1 MIKLFSDFNA
11 EAVVLAAGDFPQH
24 PFPLQLLQEARRVV
38 CCDGAA
44 AAFVSRMQR
53 APWRIVGDGDSLPQR
68 LKDQYAE
75 ALTIVAEQETNDL
88 TKATLFLER
97 QGIRRIAYLGAT
109 GKREDHAL
117 GNISLLVDYA
127 QRGLEV
133 RMLTDYGIFIP
144 CRGTTRCQAPVGTQV
159 SIFAFGATQLRSE
172 GLRYALHDLTN
183 WWQGTLN
190 EVTASDFTIHADGC
204 YLIYAAY
211 AAGGR

>member
-44 AAFVSRMQR
+44 AYF
-53 APWRIVGDGDSLPQR
+53 
-68 LKDQYAE
+68 
-75 ALTIVAEQETNDL
+75 
-88 TKATLFLER
+88 
-97 QGIRRIAYLGAT
+97 GAT

-117 GNISLLVDYA
+117 GNISLLADYA

-211 AAGGR
+211 AAGER